1 MKRIICQSPN
11 DCNFTWKQLR
21 KRHMRRQNK
30 KESAHTRHLRTCPV
44 NTESP
49 TGEMAFSS
57 VSFLP
62 AKWTHTHKFPCVVKK
77 ESIFF
82 SVIQQKLT
90 TWSVG
95 ETFIWCRTCQVIISS
110 SRLGFVS
117 IRDRVLNCVSVFV
130 LASFSNSFGPGMFV
144 WILFQIIN
152 IFKVVRLIDLD
163 KEGNV
168 FLIFCV
174 CERLV

>member
-1 MKRIICQSPN
+1 MIAISPENSCERDICAVKTKKSLPTRAIYVPAPLIPN
-11 DCNFTWKQLR
+11 RPQ
-21 KRHMRRQNK
+21 
-30 KESAHTRHLRTCPV
+30 
-44 NTESP
+44 P

-62 AKWTHTHKFPCVVKK
+62 AKWTHTLKFPCVVKK

>member
-1 MKRIICQSPN
+1 MIAISPENSCERDICAVKTKKSLPTRAIYVPAPLIPNRPQVKWHSVQSHS
-11 DCNFTWKQLR
+11 C
-21 KRHMRRQNK
+21 RQS
-30 KESAHTRHLRTCPV
+30 EH
-44 NTESP
+44 
-49 TGEMAFSS
+49 
-57 VSFLP
+57 
-62 AKWTHTHKFPCVVKK
+62 THTKFPCVVKK

-144 WILFQIIN
+144 
-152 IFKVVRLIDLD
+152 
-163 KEGNV
+163 
-168 FLIFCV
+168 
-174 CERLV
+174 